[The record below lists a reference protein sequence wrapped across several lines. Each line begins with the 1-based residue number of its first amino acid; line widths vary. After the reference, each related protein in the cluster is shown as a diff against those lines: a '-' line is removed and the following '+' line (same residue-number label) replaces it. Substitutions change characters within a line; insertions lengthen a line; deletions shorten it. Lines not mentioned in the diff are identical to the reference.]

1 MTIAFSE
8 FLNGFADGQSG
19 HMPSAMPP
27 AYRPFKRIS
36 SSSSCSTTS
45 GGGGP
50 APFPEAGDMLRAG
63 PASSGTVL
71 QAPETPFSGGAF
83 SPETESSGGSTPR
96 SQDPVL
102 RTQAA
107 DFDGDEH
114 HAPSMTGQDSASF
127 SVGTPPMSN
136 DGGGGSDR
144 LLLPSPAKPPS
155 CPEDKDMS
163 LHDCRDD
170 SDIPTS
176 PTWSSTNPGGGS
188 DDHASTGESA
198 GEGHFFFPVSR
209 STADPAGATTSA
221 LMFPDAMSP
230 VGDPSPS
237 SDDHGRHQQ
246 SQNVDDDSGD
256 NEDRSSSDAG
266 DASPSLQSTTS
277 AGAPISECD
286 DSSQVNNSEHSS
298 DGNGSHYPASDIA
311 LSNTAAI
318 GRLRG
323 NSKSK
328 LCDMNGVAPTITA
341 GTSTTTTTITPKGIV
356 STTPRGRGRP
366 RMLPQIG
373 TPPAIPEE
381 QSQTRWLTTITP
393 NSTTSA
399 SAAAASVA

>member
-1 MTIAFSE
+1 
-8 FLNGFADGQSG
+8 
-19 HMPSAMPP
+19 
-27 AYRPFKRIS
+27 
-36 SSSSCSTTS
+36 
-45 GGGGP
+45 
-50 APFPEAGDMLRAG
+50 
-63 PASSGTVL
+63 
-71 QAPETPFSGGAF
+71 
-83 SPETESSGGSTPR
+83 
-96 SQDPVL
+96 
-102 RTQAA
+102 
-107 DFDGDEH
+107 
-114 HAPSMTGQDSASF
+114 
-127 SVGTPPMSN
+127 
-136 DGGGGSDR
+136 
-144 LLLPSPAKPPS
+144 
-155 CPEDKDMS
+155 MS

-188 DDHASTGESA
+188 DDHASTGGSA

-399 SAAAASVA
+399 SAAAASVATRRKKRVASVGAVGSGGGGEANDAGGAGGGGEGRQLNGNGNNKKAKRRGNVGVSRLLSEQLAAVSIVLI